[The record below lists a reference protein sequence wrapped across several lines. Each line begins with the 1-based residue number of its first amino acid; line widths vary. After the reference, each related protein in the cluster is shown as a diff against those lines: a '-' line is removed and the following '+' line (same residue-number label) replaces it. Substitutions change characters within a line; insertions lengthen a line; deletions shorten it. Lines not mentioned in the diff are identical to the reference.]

1 MEPCIARARNRAFGS
16 SPRKPAFPGSATGIL
31 PVQGDERYRSCS
43 GMAKMAM
50 AQRGA
55 RRIGRATGPE
65 RFGTPYGHAM
75 ACPYITPVYHQVY
88 TPGELQ
94 SATASR
100 VKETV
105 EVAVWGSFPADVL
118 GSKCGSTIRMEVAR
132 TAIRRSALP
141 GLMVNRHGTGVY
153 SLEF

>member
-65 RFGTPYGHAM
+65 RFGTRTG
-75 ACPYITPVYHQVY
+75 TPWRAR
-88 TPGELQ
+88 T
-94 SATASR
+94 SR
-100 VKETV
+100 R
-105 EVAVWGSFPADVL
+105 
-118 GSKCGSTIRMEVAR
+118 STIKSILLANF
-132 TAIRRSALP
+132 
-141 GLMVNRHGTGVY
+141 NR
-153 SLEF
+153 LRQAE